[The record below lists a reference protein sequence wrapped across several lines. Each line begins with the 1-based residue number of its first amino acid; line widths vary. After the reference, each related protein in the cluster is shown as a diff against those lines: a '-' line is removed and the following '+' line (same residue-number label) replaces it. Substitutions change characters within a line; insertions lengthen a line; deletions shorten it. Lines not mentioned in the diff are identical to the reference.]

1 MVVLLP
7 VGQFT
12 MILWVL
18 GLPSIVEYFSN
29 QLDRIHERSSFQP
42 MFVRNELLLPLRLLL
57 QLLQR
62 IIEEKGRKNTVQVQ
76 I

>member
-7 VGQFT
+7 IGQFT

-18 GLPSIVEYFSN
+18 VLPSIVEYFSN
-29 QLDRIHERSSFQP
+29 QLDRIYESIFQP
-42 MFVRNELLLPLRLLL
+42 MFKRNELLLSQRLLL
-57 QLLQR
+57 LLLQR
-62 IIEEKGRKNTVQVQ
+62 IIEEKDGKNTVQVQ